1 MTDAFSIFPRPGLAR
16 HYLDRLLTSP
26 NRALSVFGPRQV
38 GKTTLL
44 QHDLVALAQR
54 EGIATLYV
62 DFMASPN
69 ALELLNARLAQ
80 LVHEARM
87 ALPKRHVKSA
97 KAAGFAID
105 LEPAPADPVSGDP
118 GVQLQ
123 NAFSALTRL
132 RPGVRLLLMLDEAQE
147 LVRQQD
153 GERTMKA
160 IRALFNTFQGQLL
173 LLITGSSR
181 EGLLRLFGDRHRASF
196 GLADHEDFQR
206 LGQDFVEAKAA
217 AFNKQRRQPIDIE
230 TLYTAFLAMEQ
241 RPADFMA
248 YLSFL
253 AINEVRDVVG
263 SVQVFL
269 RTRYPI
275 EAVRDRFQRFTPL
288 QRTVL
293 TLLAAGPCQI
303 ASKETLDRV
312 ARELGV
318 SVTAGGIRHALT
330 SLPPDVVANPARGHY
345 EIVDAQL
352 LAWLREPGRE

>member
-1 MTDAFSIFPRPGLAR
+1 MNGAFSIYPRPGLAR

-44 QHDLVALAQR
+44 QHDLAALAER
-54 EGIATLYV
+54 EGIAALYV
-62 DFMASPN
+62 DFMASSN

-87 ALPKRHVKSA
+87 GLSKRRVKAA
-97 KAAGFAID
+97 KAAGFGID
-105 LEPAPADPVSGDP
+105 LEPAPSDPVSADP

-123 NAFSALTRL
+123 NAFSTLNRL
-132 RPGVRLLLMLDEAQE
+132 RPGVQLLLMLDEAQE
-147 LVRQQD
+147 LVRQQE

-206 LGQDFVEAKAA
+206 LGRDFVEAKAA
-217 AFNKQRRQPIDIE
+217 AFNKQRRQPIEID
-230 TLYTAFLAMEQ
+230 TLYTAFQAMEH
-241 RPADFMA
+241 RPADFIA

-269 RTRYPI
+269 QTRYPT
-275 EAVRDRFQRFTPL
+275 EAVRERFLRFTPL

-293 TLLAAGPCQI
+293 TLLAEGPCQV
-303 ASKETLDRV
+303 ASKATMDRV
-312 ARELGV
+312 ARELGAP
-318 SVTAGGIRHALT
+318 VTAGGIRHALT
-330 SLPPDVVANPARGHY
+330 SLPADVIANPARGHY

-352 LAWLREPGRE
+352 LAWLREADRE